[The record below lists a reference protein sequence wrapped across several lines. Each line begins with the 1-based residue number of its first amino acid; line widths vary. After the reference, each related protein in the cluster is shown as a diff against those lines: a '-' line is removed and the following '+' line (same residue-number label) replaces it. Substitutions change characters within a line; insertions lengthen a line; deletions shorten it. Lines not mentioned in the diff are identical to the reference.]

1 MFDRFSLGD
10 LTVRVLGAP
19 MAGGPSTPALAAA
32 VSNGGG
38 LGFLAGGLC
47 SADELADSILAARRL
62 SSGPLGVNLFVPQAR
77 VATVEELGAFAAA
90 LAEEAEHYGVALGEP
105 RDADDE
111 YAAKLDVVCDLR
123 PEVVSFTFGPPSDAA
138 CIRLCDAGILTLAT
152 VTTVREALIANS
164 FGVSALVAQGPDA
177 GGHRATFD
185 PIAAPA
191 ADPLDD
197 LISALVACFD
207 CPVVAAGG
215 LATPAAVRRAQD
227 AGAAAV
233 QIGTAFLLADEAGTN
248 PVHRAALRDPQFTQ
262 TVVTRA
268 FTGRYA
274 RALRNG
280 FIDRHDAHSVFGFPQ
295 AAMIT
300 GPIQAA
306 AVKLGDPHGVGMW
319 TGAGFRDARTGSATD
334 IVQELA
340 GC

>member
-1 MFDRFSLGD
+1 MFDRFALGD
-10 LTVRVLGAP
+10 LSVRVLGAP
-19 MAGGPSTPALAAA
+19 MAGGVSTPALAAA

-38 LGFLAGGLC
+38 LGFLAGGML
-47 SADELADSILAARRL
+47 SAEEFADSILAARRL
-62 SSGPLGVNLFVPQAR
+62 TSGALGVNLFVPQAP
-77 VATVEELGAFAAA
+77 VATIDELGAFAAT
-90 LAEEAEHYGVALGEP
+90 LEDEAEHYGVALGEP
-105 RDADDE
+105 HDDDDE

-123 PEVVSFTFGPPSDAA
+123 PEVVSFTFGSPTEAT
-138 CIRLCDAGILTLAT
+138 CRRLTDAGILTLAT
-152 VTTVREALIANS
+152 VTTVREALIAVG
-164 FGVSALVAQGPDA
+164 FGVDAVVAQGPDA

-185 PIAAPA
+185 PVATPPG
-191 ADPLDD
+191 DSLDD
-197 LISALVACFD
+197 LVSALVACFD

-215 LATPAAVRRAQD
+215 LGTAAAVRQVRGI
-227 AGAAAV
+227 GAAAV
-233 QIGTAFLLADEAGTN
+233 QLGTAFLLADEAGTT
-248 PVHRAALRDPQFTQ
+248 PVHRAALRDPEFTE

-280 FIDRHDAHSVFGFPQ
+280 FIDKHDAHAVFGFPQ

-319 TGAGFRDARTGSATD
+319 TGAQFGNVRTGSATD

-340 GC
+340 I